1 MTGARLV
8 LKSIDCMV
16 HIGVTEGERCERQ
29 RLEVDLELEA
39 DLAKACRTG
48 DLRDTIDYRAVCDA
62 VRAHLEAGQFYLVEV
77 AAAQTLDLLLE
88 RFPVRRATV
97 RIRKFVLPR
106 VGHVEVVMER
116 ARPEARS

>member
-1 MTGARLV
+1 MSGGRLV

-39 DLAKACRTG
+39 DIAKACRTS

-62 VRAHLEAGQFYLVEV
+62 VRGHLEAGQFYLIE
-77 AAAQTLDLLLE
+77 AAASQTLDLLLE
-88 RFPVRRATV
+88 KFPVRRATV

-106 VGHVEVVMER
+106 VAHVEVVLER
-116 ARPEARS
+116 ARAEGRS